1 MFAGPS
7 GTAQMVSAPGQ
18 LRQPAG
24 QIEVAKVV
32 TSRVIREVP
41 LHPPAAHNA
50 SAGHRLHPLMDL
62 IFMDLAFLDLAFL
75 DLAFLDLAFPYRSQP

>member
-1 MFAGPS
+1 M
-7 GTAQMVSAPGQ
+7 PGHRE
-18 LRQPAG
+18 LPRWCPRLVNYASPRV
-24 QIEVAKVV
+24 IEVAKVV

-62 IFMDLAFLDLAFL
+62 IFMDLAFM